1 MKQKKKIETGSL
13 MMDGLNSNYYLQNDG
28 DVGLE
33 IVVGVD
39 VAVGLWHLRNVLNG
53 GHDYFGH

>member
-13 MMDGLNSNYYLQNDG
+13 MMDALNSNYYLQNDG

-39 VAVGLWHLRNVLNG
+39 VAVGLWYLRNV
-53 GHDYFGH
+53 

>member
-1 MKQKKKIETGSL
+1 
-13 MMDGLNSNYYLQNDG
+13 MDALNSNYYLQNDV

-39 VAVGLWHLRNVLNG
+39 VGLWHLRNVLNG